1 MGLRLGRLEH
11 SQFAIFLFGL
21 TVEQSFA
28 MDYRFAIRI
37 YFEPKIIVV
46 FYKIIWLAPKER
58 ARAFSFLAI
67 TLLAFSCRDPLFII
81 MIRLRSMERVPISGG
96 IWPHSEGFR
105 LESRLLSFSAI
116 KRGALPFI
124 W

>member
-1 MGLRLGRLEH
+1 
-11 SQFAIFLFGL
+11 
-21 TVEQSFA
+21 
-28 MDYRFAIRI
+28 MDYRIAIRV

-46 FYKIIWLAPKER
+46 FYKIIWLAPEER
-58 ARAFSFLAI
+58 ARAFRFLAI
-67 TLLAFSCRDPLFII
+67 TLLTLSCRDPLFI
-81 MIRLRSMERVPISGG
+81 MIRLGGMERVPIGG

-105 LESRLLSFSAI
+105 LESRLGFSAI

>member
-11 SQFAIFLFGL
+11 SQFASFLLGL
-21 TVEQSFA
+21 TMEQSFG
-28 MDYRFAIRI
+28 MDYRIAIRV

-58 ARAFSFLAI
+58 ARAFRFLAI
-67 TLLAFSCRDPLFII
+67 TLLALSCRDPLFI
-81 MIRLRSMERVPISGG
+81 MIRLGSMEGVPIGG

-105 LESRLLSFSAI
+105 LESRLLGFSAI